1 MKLKFK
7 AKGAVQC
14 NYKVENRIINGIDF
28 SQFVEGSQFI
38 GNEDTIQAGIYGA
51 EYVDGELVVTLAQTG
66 VGYECAPVDGSH
78 NWKGQPDLLIDAS
91 EFSNDTCY
99 IVASSKPDEAVYVK
113 RDNGWTVTK
122 ESENELV

>member
-7 AKGAVQC
+7 AKGVIQPD
-14 NYKVENRIINGIDF
+14 YKVENQTINGIDF
-28 SQFVEGSQFI
+28 SQFVEGSQFV
-38 GNEDTIQAGIYGA
+38 GNEDTSQAGIYGA

-66 VGYECAPVDGSH
+66 VGYECTPVDGSH
-78 NWKGQPDLLIDAS
+78 NWIGQPDLLIDAS

-113 RDNGWTVTK
+113 RDNGWTVTQ